1 MVTGFAAALSV
12 GTLLLALPI
21 ASTGAGSASFV
32 DSLFTATSAICVT
45 GLTTVDTPE
54 HWTAFGHVVIMVLI
68 QIGGIGIMALATL
81 LALLVSRR
89 LGLRMR
95 LNTTAETKSLAL
107 GDVRRVLLGVA
118 RTSFVLEAAGAAV
131 LAARFVSHDESLGRA
146 IWLGAFHAVSAFN
159 NAGFALFSDSLA
171 GYSDDPFILGAVSV
185 LVIAGGLGFPVL
197 FELRREWRAPRR
209 WSLHTK
215 IVMSMS
221 AALLVVGT
229 VMFWALE
236 WTNPR
241 TLAPMSFAEKIGA
254 GLFQSVQPRSAG
266 FSTVNTG
273 DLSPETLLGWDVLMF
288 IGGGSAGTAGGI
300 KVTTFAVL
308 LFVIVAEIRGDRSAS
323 GFNRR
328 IPLEA
333 QRQALTVA
341 LLAVAT
347 VLVSVGMM
355 LLLTPF
361 ALEQVL
367 FEVISALATAGL
379 STGITPEVGTA
390 AQLLLTALM
399 FLGRLG
405 AITLASAL
413 ALRSRPRM
421 YDLPHERPIIG

>member
-1 MVTGFAAALSV
+1 
-12 GTLLLALPI
+12 
-21 ASTGAGSASFV
+21 
-32 DSLFTATSAICVT
+32 
-45 GLTTVDTPE
+45 
-54 HWTAFGHVVIMVLI
+54 
-68 QIGGIGIMALATL
+68 
-81 LALLVSRR
+81 
-89 LGLRMR
+89 
-95 LNTTAETKSLAL
+95 
-107 GDVRRVLLGVA
+107 
-118 RTSFVLEAAGAAV
+118 
-131 LAARFVSHDESLGRA
+131 
-146 IWLGAFHAVSAFN
+146 
-159 NAGFALFSDSLA
+159 
-171 GYSDDPFILGAVSV
+171 
-185 LVIAGGLGFPVL
+185 
-197 FELRREWRAPRR
+197 
-209 WSLHTK
+209 
-215 IVMSMS
+215 
-221 AALLVVGT
+221 
-229 VMFWALE
+229 MFWALE
-236 WTNPR
+236 WTNPK
-241 TLAPMSFAEKIGA
+241 TLAPMSFAEKVGA

-266 FSTVNTG
+266 FSTIDTG
-273 DLSPETLLGWDVLMF
+273 DLTPETLLGWDVLMF

-308 LFVIVAEIRGDRSAS
+308 LFVIVAEIRGDRAAS

-347 VLVSVGMM
+347 VFASVMMM

-379 STGITPEVGTA
+379 STGITSEVGTA

-405 AITLASAL
+405 AITLGSAL